1 MVQKNALVVIY
12 RYVTSWQAHLTRLLQ
27 IHDDARGVCA
37 GMTDLQ
43 ALSSLATSSVD
54 IQSVTLDT
62 WTMSYEPAGWPSKK
76 PAMSDA

>member
-1 MVQKNALVVIY
+1 
-12 RYVTSWQAHLTRLLQ
+12 
-27 IHDDARGVCA
+27 
-37 GMTDLQ
+37 MTDLQ